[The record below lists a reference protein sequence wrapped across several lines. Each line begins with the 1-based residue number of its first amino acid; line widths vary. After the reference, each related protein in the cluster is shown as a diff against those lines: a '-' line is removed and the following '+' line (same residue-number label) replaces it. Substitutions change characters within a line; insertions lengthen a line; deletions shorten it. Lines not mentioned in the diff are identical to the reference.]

1 MSILN
6 IGVSEAKGLCVTLR
20 PLWWAALV
28 LETDVVVGAVAERL
42 VLRLAAAAER
52 VAVPDCALGPRGVEE
67 LHGTAHFVGT
77 ILPDVDASGPGL
89 RCRRRFAVARAAQGA
104 RGTLRDHRG
113 HRLGC
118 RAGGIDPR

>member
-28 LETDVVVGAVAERL
+28 FEADVVVRAVAEGL

-52 VAVPDCALGPRGVEE
+52 VAVPGCAVGPSRIEE
-67 LHGTAHFVGT
+67 FHGAAHFVGT
-77 ILPDVDASGPGL
+77 ILPDVDASGPGF
-89 RCRRRFAVARAAQGA
+89 RRRRRLAVARAAQGA
-104 RGTLRDHRG
+104 RRALRDHRG

-118 RAGGIDPR
+118 RAGGI